1 MDADRTRQDIL
12 TAARLLGLSPDAVRK
27 RLARGTL
34 TGGKGPDGRW
44 WVDLDNDVQE
54 TGPQPVTDRNGD
66 SPTADALQLTL
77 DAVRSE
83 LDTVRSQ
90 LDAKDHQISELLT
103 VVRQAQAMLP
113 APKVEGRHWWRL
125 WRR

>member
-1 MDADRTRQDIL
+1 MDADRTRQDIA
-12 TAARLLGLSPDAVRK
+12 TAAQLLGLSPDAVRK
-27 RLARGTL
+27 RLARGSL
-34 TGGKGPDGRW
+34 TGGKGPDGHW
-44 WVDLDNDVQE
+44 WIDLDTGVQVTGQRPDNDRMRDSDA
-54 TGPQPVTDRNGD
+54 VT
-66 SPTADALQLTL
+66 ALNTTL

-90 LDAKDHQISELLT
+90 LAAKDHQIDELLV

-113 APKVEGRHWWRL
+113 APKVARRWWWL